1 MKAVLQRVKRAAV
14 RVDGTT
20 VGSIGQ
26 GLLVLLCAEHGDGP
40 ETAAFLAGKTA
51 RLRIFS
57 DHAGKFNLSL
67 LDIDGQALVVSQFTL
82 AGNWRKGNRPSFSDA
97 APPELAEPLY
107 EAFCR
112 DLRNLGIVVETGRFA
127 THMEVDLLNDG
138 PVTLWLDSQAG

>member
-1 MKAVLQRVKRAAV
+1 MKAVLQRVKRASV
-14 RVDGTT
+14 RVDGAT

-26 GLLVLLCAEHGDGP
+26 GLLVLLCAERGDGP

-57 DHAGKFNLSL
+57 DPAGKFNLSL
-67 LDIDGQALVVSQFTL
+67 LDIGGEALVVSQFTL

-112 DLRNLGIVVETGRFA
+112 DLRDLGIAVETGRFA
-127 THMEVDLLNDG
+127 AHMEVDLVNDG

>member
-1 MKAVLQRVKRAAV
+1 MKAVLQRVKRAGV
-14 RVDGTT
+14 RVDGAT
-20 VGSIGQ
+20 VGSIGR
-26 GLLVLLCAEHGDGP
+26 GLLVLLCAERGDGP

-57 DHAGKFNLSL
+57 DPAGKFNLSL
-67 LDIDGQALVVSQFTL
+67 LDIGGQALVVSQFTL

-112 DLRNLGIVVETGRFA
+112 DLRDLGIAVETGRFA
-127 THMEVDLLNDG
+127 AHMEVDLLNDG
-138 PVTLWLDSQAG
+138 PVTLWLDSRAG